1 MMRAGTLLTLSAIA
15 MLALSG
21 CNKAEPPAKVQEDVA
36 KATDSAA
43 EKDAQAADR
52 LANADAAA
60 NKDVGNAEAKADA
73 KTTDAAG
80 DAVITQAE
88 GDHKVAVAQ
97 CESLSGQA
105 QKDCKKQADD
115 QLDAVKAKVKQ
126 LKKDAG

>member
-1 MMRAGTLLTLSAIA
+1 MMRAGTILTLTALA
-15 MLALSG
+15 MLGLSG
-21 CNKAEPPAKVQEDVA
+21 CNNAKSPDQVQQDVA
-36 KATDSAA
+36 KATD
-43 EKDAQAADR
+43 KAADNDAKAADK
-52 LANADAAA
+52 LANADASAD
-60 NKDVGNAEAKADA
+60 KTVGNAEAKADA

-80 DAVITQAE
+80 DAVVTQAE
-88 GDHKVAVAQ
+88 GDHKVAIAQ

>member
-1 MMRAGTLLTLSAIA
+1 MMRAATLWTLAAIA
-15 MLALSG
+15 MLGLSG
-21 CNKAEPPAKVQEDVA
+21 CNKAESPPKVQQDVS

-52 LANADAAA
+52 LAKADAEA
-60 NKDVGNAEAKADA
+60 NKDVANAEAKADQ

-80 DAVITQAE
+80 DAVIAQAE

-97 CESLSGQA
+97 CEALSGQA

-115 QLDAVKAKVKQ
+115 QLDAVKTKVKQ

>member
-1 MMRAGTLLTLSAIA
+1 MRAGILWTAMAIVA
-15 MLALSG
+15 LGLAG
-21 CNKAEPPAKVQEDVA
+21 CNKAESPGKVQHDVA
-36 KATDSAA
+36 KATDAA
-43 EKDAQAADR
+43 ANKDAEAADR
-52 LANADAAA
+52 LAKADAQASKEVA
-60 NKDVGNAEAKADA
+60 NAEARADR

-88 GDHKVAVAQ
+88 GDHKVALAQ

-105 QKDCKKQADD
+105 QRDCKKQADE